1 MSVTGSQSEPFSTT
15 LLQFNAT
22 IIVGIF
28 LFLTLG
34 ATGIAALLIVT
45 TLFPFIISAT
55 LLLVWRVRFTGRDEI
70 GNLKYASNLPAS
82 SWLTVIGTG
91 WLVAVLIFFL
101 VVYPGVFESN
111 ANESN
116 ATIIINGSVTS

>member
-1 MSVTGSQSEPFSTT
+1 MSVIGSAPEPFSTT

-22 IIVGIF
+22 ILVGIF

-34 ATGIAALLIVT
+34 ATGTAALIIVT

-55 LLLVWRVRFTGRDEI
+55 LILVFRVRVVRRDEI
-70 GNLKYASNLPAS
+70 GNPQHASTLPAS
-82 SWLTVIGTG
+82 NWLTVIGTVY
-91 WLVAVLIFFL
+91 LVAFLIYILVLN
-101 VVYPGVFESN
+101 PEVFDSN
-111 ANESN
+111 AIDSN